1 LNIHLPRTLLGR
13 LLPALL
19 LALLFPS
26 TANAQFDKAQA
37 RLYHRATDAGIEA
50 VLEVKIDPTWHLYH
64 TELGPPDAIGTPTT
78 AFFEA
83 DDVTFT
89 EAWFPQPHRAVQD
102 LGFGDP
108 TWILEHSGTMVL
120 YAFGEWDG
128 EPSPDV
134 EVLASITGQTCSTVD
149 GSCIPYEDLGIESR
163 GDGKAKYFDKF
174 PDKLRPEVEAAPLVE
189 GKEVPVFDFSFSEL
203 RAVGN
208 LNHRIEGQNIYA
220 VVTIDIAPD
229 WHLYSDDLG
238 PRDAVGL
245 VTSLELQPI
254 GNDVTWDAPV
264 FPEAHKTDQPFGLD
278 GEPTWIWSHDGRLI
292 VTVSGT
298 FEGEAPTDLDVSIAG
313 LTCSDITL
321 SCEPYSESIPSDGAG
336 TNAMFASFAAPHD
349 VVIGEHAESAA
360 GSITE
365 MDASDAVASSA
376 EPPVKKEEDGEQQ
389 DLWAFLALCVGG
401 GLFTLLMPCT
411 YPMIPITIS
420 FFTKQADKSGKAPI
434 GLSLAYGAGIVLI
447 FILTGVVVGPAIIQF
462 ATHWVTNLII
472 GGFFVYFA
480 LVLLGVV
487 NLQPPRFLMNAAGSA
502 SSKGGLLGVFLMG
515 ATLVI
520 TSFTCTAPIVGAI
533 LSVGA
538 SSATGEGGDLFR
550 LVIGMGTFGLTMAI
564 PFAVLSMVPGKL
576 KALPSSGQWMNT
588 LKVTLG
594 FVEMAAAFKFFSNVD
609 VVKQLGLLPDEL
621 LLILWMVMFVITSG
635 YLFGLM
641 KKRGAARPRVGAA
654 RAVFGLGFL
663 ALAVH
668 FSAIFMGQP
677 RGNIMTAFLPG
688 YSNDWL
694 GESMA
699 PYGTRPYETDEEDT
713 EETKVRAY
721 DRALAKAVSS
731 EKLLL
736 VNFTGFS

>member
-1 LNIHLPRTLLGR
+1 M

-19 LALLFPS
+19 LAMLFPS

-89 EAWFPQPHRAVQD
+89 EARFPEPHRAVQD
-102 LGFGDP
+102 LGFGEP
-108 TWILEHSGTMVL
+108 TWILEHSGTILL
-120 YAFGEWDG
+120 YAFGEWDD
-128 EPSPDV
+128 EPNLDV
-134 EVLASITGQTCSTVD
+134 EIRASITGQTCSTVD
-149 GSCIPYEDLGIESR
+149 GSCIPYEDLGMESR
-163 GDGKAKYFDKF
+163 GEGKEKLFAKF
-174 PDKLRPEVEAAPLVE
+174 PAELRPVVEAEPVAE
-189 GKEVPVFDFSFSEL
+189 GQEVPVFDFSFSEV

-208 LNHRIEGQNIYA
+208 LNHRIDGQNIHA

-238 PRDAVGL
+238 PLDAVGL
-245 VTSLELQPI
+245 VTSLDLQPI

-278 GEPTWIWSHDGRLI
+278 GEPTWIWSHDGRLVI
-292 VTVSGT
+292 TVSGT
-298 FEGEAPTDLDVSIAG
+298 FEGEPPTDLDVAITG

-321 SCEPYSESIPSDGAG
+321 SCEPYAESIPSDGNG
-336 TNAMFASFAAPHD
+336 TNAMFASFATPRDAG
-349 VVIGEHAESAA
+349 VGEADHSKGSAD
-360 GSITE
+360 TT
-365 MDASDAVASSA
+365 
-376 EPPVKKEEDGEQQ
+376 DGEAGLVDVTDTKAGGAVSPYGDPAKEKENEQQ
-389 DLWAFLALCVGG
+389 GLWAFLALCVGG

-480 LVLLGVV
+480 MVLLGIV

-594 FVEMAAAFKFFSNVD
+594 FVELAAAFKFFSNVD
-609 VVKQLGLLPDEL
+609 VAMQLGLLPDEL
-621 LLILWMVMFVITSG
+621 LLVLWVVMFVLTSA

-641 KKRGAARPRVGAA
+641 KKKGAAAPKIGAG
-654 RAVFGLGFL
+654 RGVFGVGFL
-663 ALAVH
+663 ALAVY
-668 FSAIFMGQP
+668 FGTLFFGQP
-677 RGNIMTAFLPG
+677 RDTIMVAFLPG
-688 YSNDWL
+688 YSNGWL

-699 PYGTRPYETDEEDT
+699 PYGDRPYETDKEDT
-713 EETKVRAY
+713 EPGAY
-721 DRALAKAVSS
+721 ARALAMAESS

-736 VNFTGFS
+736 VNFTGFT